1 MFRKKKQQVL
11 SYDAEKF
18 RPALKSSIC
27 TGEKVAGFVEK
38 STGNFQ
44 DIMLIR
50 NDADLEEFIRLY
62 GIHEP
67 LQKIY

>member
-1 MFRKKKQQVL
+1 MFRKKKQQVIY
-11 SYDAEKF
+11 SDAEKL

-44 DIMLIR
+44 DIMLVR

>member
-11 SYDAEKF
+11 SYDAEKL
-18 RPALKSSIC
+18 RPALKSGIC

-44 DIMLIR
+44 DIMLVR
-50 NDADLEEFIRLY
+50 NDADLEEFIRIY

>member
-11 SYDAEKF
+11 SYDADKLS
-18 RPALKSSIC
+18 PALKSSIC

-50 NDADLEEFIRLY
+50 NDEDLEEFTRLY